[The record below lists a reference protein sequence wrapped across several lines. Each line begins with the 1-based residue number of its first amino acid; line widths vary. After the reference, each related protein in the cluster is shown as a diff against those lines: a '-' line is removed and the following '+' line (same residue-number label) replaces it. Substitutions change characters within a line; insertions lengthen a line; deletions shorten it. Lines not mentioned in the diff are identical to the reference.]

1 MTSDAQMRSTDTIP
15 EPIDDR
21 YHIRTAVQTR
31 YLPEQSEPERNRFVF
46 AYTITL
52 TNEGSIGAQ
61 LISRHWI
68 ITDGN
73 EHVEEVRGPG
83 VVGET
88 PVLAPGQSFTYQ
100 SQCVLRTQFGTMR
113 GSYQMVRPDG
123 TSFDASISPFV
134 LALPTAIN

>member
-1 MTSDAQMRSTDTIP
+1 MSDTTTHGIRIQARA
-15 EPIDDR
+15 R
-21 YHIRTAVQTR
+21 YV
-31 YLPEQSEPERNRFVF
+31 PERSQPAVKLYFF
-46 AYTITL
+46 AYNITITNVGDQ
-52 TNEGSIGAQ
+52 TAQ

-88 PVLAPGQSFTYQ
+88 PILAPGQSFTYQ

>member
-1 MTSDAQMRSTDTIP
+1 MSDTITSG
-15 EPIDDR
+15 IRIQARAR
-21 YHIRTAVQTR
+21 YV
-31 YLPEQSEPERNRFVF
+31 PERSSPAAKLYFFV
-46 AYTITL
+46 YNITISNVGTE
-52 TNEGSIGAQ
+52 TAQ

-88 PVLAPGQSFTYQ
+88 PILTPGQSFTYQ
-100 SQCVLRTQFGTMR
+100 SQCVLRTQFGTMQ
-113 GSYQMVRPDG
+113 GSYQMVRPEG
-123 TSFDASISPFV
+123 TSFDASIAPFV

>member
-1 MTSDAQMRSTDTIP
+1 MSDTITSG
-15 EPIDDR
+15 
-21 YHIRTAVQTR
+21 IRIQAQAHYV
-31 YLPEQSEPERNRFVF
+31 PERSSPAAKLYFFV
-46 AYTITL
+46 YNITIT
-52 TNEGSIGAQ
+52 NVGSETAQ

-88 PVLAPGQSFTYQ
+88 PILTPGQSFTYQ
-100 SQCVLRTQFGTMR
+100 SQCVLRTQFGTMQ
-113 GSYQMVRPDG
+113 GSYQMVRPEG
-123 TSFDASISPFV
+123 TSFDASIAPFV

>member
-1 MTSDAQMRSTDTIP
+1 MSDTTTHGIRIQARA
-15 EPIDDR
+15 R
-21 YHIRTAVQTR
+21 YV
-31 YLPEQSEPERNRFVF
+31 PERSQPAAKLYFFV
-46 AYTITL
+46 YNITIT
-52 TNEGSIGAQ
+52 NIGTQTAQ
-61 LISRHWI
+61 LLSRHWI

-88 PVLAPGQSFTYQ
+88 PVLGPGQSFTYQ

-123 TSFDASISPFV
+123 TSFDAAISPFV

>member
-1 MTSDAQMRSTDTIP
+1 MSDTITQG
-15 EPIDDR
+15 IRITARAR
-21 YHIRTAVQTR
+21 YA
-31 YLPEQSEPERNRFVF
+31 PERSQPAAKLFFFV
-46 AYTITL
+46 YTITI
-52 TNEGSIGAQ
+52 TNVGTETAQ

-88 PVLAPGQSFTYQ
+88 PVLAPGQTFSYQ
-100 SQCVLRTQFGTMR
+100 SQCVLRTEFGTMH
-113 GSYQMVRPDG
+113 GTYQMVRPDG
-123 TSFDASISPFV
+123 TGFDATIAPFV

>member
-1 MTSDAQMRSTDTIP
+1 MSDTTTSGIRIQARA
-15 EPIDDR
+15 R
-21 YHIRTAVQTR
+21 YV
-31 YLPEQSEPERNRFVF
+31 PERSSPAAKLYFFV
-46 AYTITL
+46 YNITISNVGTE
-52 TNEGSIGAQ
+52 TAQ

-88 PVLAPGQSFTYQ
+88 PILTPGQSFTYQ
-100 SQCVLRTQFGTMR
+100 SQCVLRTQFGTMQ
-113 GSYQMVRPDG
+113 GSYQMVRPEG
-123 TSFDASISPFV
+123 TSFDASIAPFV